1 MFLSRPFFRP
11 WGTKPLREET
21 HEEARIAGIAARSRI
36 LSRRYRNYRG
46 SFSAFAQNAT
56 KKDYLSDTEADK
68 IRDAETPALRIK
80 LFVSF
85 AADRVKKLQY
95 EFAHPGEL
103 HRDDRIN
110 TLINAYAGCIDDG
123 SDLIQLGVEKQQDI
137 RDAIKE
143 MQSRAPEFLAYLK
156 ELAAKGQAVAAYKE
170 NLDDAIDATNEA
182 INDAADAIKENAPPP
197 ERRRKQ

>member
-1 MFLSRPFFRP
+1 MKCLVRSLPFV
-11 WGTKPLREET
+11 L
-21 HEEARIAGIAARSRI
+21 ASLLCAAI
-36 LSRRYRNYRG
+36 VAAAPP
-46 SFSAFAQNAT
+46 AFAQ
-56 KKDYLSDTEADK
+56 KKDYLSDNEADK
-68 IRDAETPALRIK
+68 IRDAETTSERIK

-85 AADRVKKLQY
+85 AGDRIKKLQF

-110 TLINAYAGCIDDG
+110 TLINAYSGCIDDG

-156 ELAAKGQAVAAYKE
+156 ELSAKGRATEQFKE
-170 NLDDAIDATNEA
+170 NLDDAIDATNDA
-182 INDAADAIKENAPPP
+182 IRDAAEAIKENAPPP
-197 ERRRKQ
+197 VRRRPQ